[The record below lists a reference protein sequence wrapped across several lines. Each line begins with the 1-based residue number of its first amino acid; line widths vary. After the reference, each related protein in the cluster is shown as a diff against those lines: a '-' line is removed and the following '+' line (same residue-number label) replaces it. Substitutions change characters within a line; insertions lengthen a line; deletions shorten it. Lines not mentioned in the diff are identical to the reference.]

1 MRNTPPQEVDE
12 YLGKVRT
19 RLLGVERV
27 SPHGLIITLLEE
39 LG

>member
-1 MRNTPPQEVDE
+1 MRNTPPQEADE

-19 RLLGVERV
+19 RLLGVDRV
-27 SPHGLIITLLEE
+27 TPHELIITLLEE